1 MANNSVLLFA
11 MQSYGKF
18 VKYQCII
25 KRYASFLLNIAH
37 KLYAK
42 YEKDYFVINKA
53 EEKTR
58 AFLLQNLSYFWPEN
72 LGFLR

>member
-25 KRYASFLLNIAH
+25 KRYATILSDIAP
-37 KLYAK
+37 KLYSK
-42 YEKDYFVINKA
+42 YEKDYFIGKKR
-53 EEKTR
+53 EEKTG

-72 LGFLR
+72 LDFQL

>member
-18 VKYQCII
+18 INYQCII

-37 KLYAK
+37 KLYSK
-42 YEKDYFVINKA
+42 YEKDYFILNKTV
-53 EEKTR
+53 EKTR

-72 LGFLR
+72 LEFLR

>member
-25 KRYASFLLNIAH
+25 KRYAPFLLNIAH
-37 KLYAK
+37 KLYSK
-42 YEKDYFVINKA
+42 YEKDYFILNKTA
-53 EEKTR
+53 EKTR

-72 LGFLR
+72 LDFQR